1 MSTFDYSWREFI
13 ALKSPALSA
22 AGISRVLGETSG
34 AVRCLMYD
42 DQGQPLPASG
52 FAALPSDGTPRQS
65 YHRLMGPSQS
75 GETKPDH
82 DCRCNSC

>member
-1 MSTFDYSWREFI
+1 MSTFDYNRREFI

-34 AVRCLMYD
+34 AVRCLAYD

-52 FAALPSDGTPRQS
+52 FARF
-65 YHRLMGPSQS
+65 HLM
-75 GETKPDH
+75 ERRAKATIV
-82 DCRCNSC
+82 